1 MGAGV
6 GTSLFDRR
14 ILASSVLL
22 LAFVPAADAADRA
35 VLYERE
41 FAEDFVANEQAYLV
55 IVVPE
60 GFSDLRFEVACG
72 LSVGTVV
79 LYGSSGDSY
88 DAACALATSQN
99 NAAVGPGY
107 YYGVASFSGLNGA
120 TLRLTGTP
128 S

>member
-1 MGAGV
+1 M
-6 GTSLFDRR
+6 
-14 ILASSVLL
+14 SVLL
-22 LAFVPAADAADRA
+22 LALLPAADAAADRV

-60 GFSDLRFEVACG
+60 GFSDVRFEVDCG
-72 LSVGTVV
+72 LSVGAVV
-79 LYGSSGDSY
+79 LFGSGGDSY
-88 DAACALATSQN
+88 DATCALATVQN
-99 NAAVGPGY
+99 DAAVGPGY